1 MTRYL
6 TFPGFLLAL
15 LLLGA
20 CGFKPMY
27 GENSADP
34 GLQETFSGIEI
45 APVPDRIG
53 QVVRNHLLD
62 RINPYGSPSAPDYVL
77 NIQLVQSTEG
87 FGFRSDES
95 VTRESLT
102 LEAAFTLTDSKTG
115 EVVLE
120 DLARSVHSYDVVQSD
135 FANYSA
141 QQDAEARTALQVSEM
156 ITANLGMYFK
166 SRP

>member
-1 MTRYL
+1 MKRYP
-6 TFPGFLLAL
+6 TFTALLLAL
-15 LLLGA
+15 FLLGG

-27 GENSADP
+27 AENSADP
-34 GLQETFSGIEI
+34 GLQEAFSGIEI
-45 APVPDRIG
+45 APVPDRLG

-62 RINPYGSPSAPDYVL
+62 RLNIYGQPSAPNYL
-77 NIQLVQSTEG
+77 LQIQLTRSIEG

-102 LEAAFTLTDSKTG
+102 LEAAFNLIDSKTG
-115 EVVLE
+115 EVVLQ
-120 DLARSVHSYDVVQSD
+120 DLVRSVHSYDVVQSD